1 MTTSGI
7 KQLSRTSIDTLSAIN
22 RYRHQR
28 RLSSV
33 GWSATSVLPPPPL
46 LVLRETPTSARSLST
61 ARPILS
67 LPTKGSAWS
76 QLARSNQSIVE
87 PSSLG
92 GDA

>member
-1 MTTSGI
+1 
-7 KQLSRTSIDTLSAIN
+7 
-22 RYRHQR
+22 
-28 RLSSV
+28 
-33 GWSATSVLPPPPL
+33 
-46 LVLRETPTSARSLST
+46 
-61 ARPILS
+61 LS